1 MHSRAVCVG
10 FVILP
15 LSVLLGCAGVA
26 PHAPDTPVSAP
37 AAPASTTPVPAA
49 ATPAVPAPPVAEPR
63 PFSVLSP
70 NGARVD
76 EYYWL
81 RDDTRTDKAVL
92 GYLEAENAYMAAM
105 TAHTRALADRLYEET
120 VARIQQDDSTV
131 PYRKRSYWYYTRYK
145 AGSEHPIYARKAGT
159 LEAAEQVMLDAGELA
174 RGHGYYAVG
183 EYAIAPNDRLLAYVD
198 DTVGRRQY
206 TLRFKDLATGKTL
219 PDAIPNVE
227 PYLAWNADSTSVL
240 YVEKNSVT
248 LLGYRVRRHVL
259 GSDPARDP
267 LVYEQDDLSF
277 YTSVTTTKD
286 GRFLLIVADSTE
298 ASEVRFADAA
308 DPALK
313 FRVFLP
319 RERGHEYSVEH
330 LDDRWIIRS
339 NWQAPNFRLLE
350 VDAGHESNRA
360 RWRELVA
367 HRDDAFIHGFDVF
380 RDFLAI
386 AERSGALRKIRIRP
400 WDGGKDFYITSDE
413 SAYTTYLG
421 QNAEI
426 DSRVVRYGYTSLAT
440 PYSTYDYDVV
450 TGTRTLLKRE
460 AVLGGF
466 DSANYRTEL
475 LWAPARDGARVPV
488 SVVYARDTKLDGT
501 APLLQYGY
509 GSYGSSSDP
518 EFYVPLLSLLDRGFV
533 YAIAH
538 IRGGQEMGR
547 RWYEDGRLLR
557 KKNTFTDFIDATRFL
572 VQARYADPKRVSA
585 SGLSA
590 GGLLI
595 GAVANMAPGDYHALV
610 ANVPYVDVVTTMLDE
625 SIRLVTNEFD
635 EWGHPKDKT
644 YYDYMLSYSPYDNVA
659 KQDYPAMLVT
669 TALWDSQ
676 VQYYEPAKWVAR
688 LRARK
693 TDKNPLLFRTSTD
706 AGHGGKSGRFESYR
720 ETAEEYAFI
729 LDQSGITQ

>member
-1 MHSRAVCVG
+1 MNSRAVFVG
-10 FVILP
+10 LVILP
-15 LSVLLGCAGVA
+15 MTWLLGCAGVTPQASDA
-26 PHAPDTPVSAP
+26 PGQTP
-37 AAPASTTPVPAA
+37 AAPT
-49 ATPAVPAPPVAEPR
+49 PPVAETR

-81 RDDTRTDKAVL
+81 RDDTRTDKAL
-92 GYLEAENAYMAAM
+92 LRYLEAENAYTAAM
-105 TAHTRALADRLYEET
+105 TAHTRALTDRVYKET
-120 VARIQQDDSTV
+120 VARIQQDDATV
-131 PYRKRSYWYYTRYK
+131 PYRKRGYWYYTRYET
-145 AGSEHPIYARKAGT
+145 GQEHPIYARKAGT
-159 LEAAEQVMLDAGELA
+159 LEAPEQVMLNANELG

-183 EYAIAPNDRLLAYVD
+183 EHAIAPNDRLFAYVD

-206 TLRFKDLATGKTL
+206 TLRFKDLATGTTL

-227 PYLAWNADSTSVL
+227 PDLAWNADSTSVL
-240 YVEKNSVT
+240 YIEKNPVT

-259 GSDPARDP
+259 GTDPARDP

-286 GRFLLIVADSTE
+286 GRFLLIVAESTE
-298 ASEVRFADAA
+298 ASEVRYADAA
-308 DPALK
+308 DPALA

-330 LDDRWIIRS
+330 LEGRWIIRS

-350 VDAGHESNRA
+350 TKVGEEGDRA

-367 HRDDAFIHGFDVF
+367 HREDAFIHGFDVF

-400 WDGGKDFYITSDE
+400 WDGKKDFYIESDE
-413 SAYTTYLG
+413 SDYATYLG
-421 QNAEI
+421 ENPEI
-426 DSRVVRYGYTSLAT
+426 DTRVVRYEYTSLAT
-440 PYSTYDYDVV
+440 PYSTYDYDVG
-450 TGTRTLLKRE
+450 TGTRTLMKRE

-466 DSANYRTEL
+466 DPAQYRTEL

-488 SVVYARDTKLDGT
+488 SVVYAKGTKLDGS
-501 APLLQYGY
+501 APLLQYAY
-509 GSYGSSSDP
+509 GSYGASTDP
-518 EFYVPLLSLLDRGFV
+518 EFYSPYLSLLDRGFV

-538 IRGGQEMGR
+538 VRGGQEMGR
-547 RWYEDGRLLR
+547 HWYEDGRLLH
-557 KKNTFTDFIDATRFL
+557 KVNTFTDFIDVTRFL
-572 VQARYADPKRVSA
+572 VKAGYADPKRVSA

-595 GAVANMAPGDYHALV
+595 GAVANMAPGDYRALV
-610 ANVPYVDVVTTMLDE
+610 ANVPFVDAVSTMLDE
-625 SIRLVTNEFD
+625 SIPLTTNEFD
-635 EWGHPKDKT
+635 EWGNPKDKV

-693 TDKNPLLFRTSTD
+693 TDDNALLFRTSTD

-720 ETAEEYAFI
+720 EIAEEYAFI